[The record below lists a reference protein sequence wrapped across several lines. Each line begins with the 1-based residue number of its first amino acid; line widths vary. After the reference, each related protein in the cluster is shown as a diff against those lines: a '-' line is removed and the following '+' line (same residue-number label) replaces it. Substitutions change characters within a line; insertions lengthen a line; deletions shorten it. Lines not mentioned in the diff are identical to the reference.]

1 MTSFALAELFR
12 RHRQRFM
19 VVASLVV
26 PFAVALVLVP
36 SRGSFTNTA
45 AALVLVAFVVAIS
58 IAGSRFTGVV
68 ASLSSALWFDFF
80 LTSPYE
86 RFAISHRT
94 DLETTISIF
103 VVGVMISELAARSRH
118 HARVS
123 NDESSYANMMSS
135 LTGLAATPA
144 PTSAIVEEASSSLV
158 ELLHLRGCRFERIVA
173 NPPLARILAN
183 GVVEHVGLH
192 WPVSEIGIPGPEA
205 EIVAEWRGRAL
216 GRFVV
221 TPTPGEPVS
230 RERRIIAV
238 ALANVVGATLD
249 DARRAMQ

>member
-1 MTSFALAELFR
+1 MASFETMVAFR
-12 RHRQRFM
+12 HHRHRLM
-19 VVASLVV
+19 VVAALVV
-26 PFAVALVLVP
+26 PFVVALVLVP

-45 AALVLVAFVVAIS
+45 AALVLVAFIVAIS
-58 IAGSRFTGVV
+58 IVGSRLAGVV

-103 VVGVMISELAARSRH
+103 VVGVMISELAQRSRH
-118 HARVS
+118 HARAS
-123 NDESSYANMMSS
+123 SDEANYANMLST
-135 LTGLAATPA
+135 LTGLAATSVP
-144 PTSAIVEEASSSLV
+144 SSVIIEEASNSLV
-158 ELLHLRGCRFERIVA
+158 ELLHLRRCRFERIVA
-173 NPPLARILAN
+173 DPPLARILSD

-192 WPVSEIGIPGPEA
+192 WPVSELGIPGPEA

-238 ALANVVGATLD
+238 ALANVVAATLD
-249 DARRAMQ
+249 DVRRAVK